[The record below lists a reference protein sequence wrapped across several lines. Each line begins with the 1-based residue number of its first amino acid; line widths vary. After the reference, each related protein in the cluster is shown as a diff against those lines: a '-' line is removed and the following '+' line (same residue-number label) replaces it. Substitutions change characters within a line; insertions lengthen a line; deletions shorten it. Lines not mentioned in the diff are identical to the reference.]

1 VAVTEDPPAIL
12 GRVEDAA
19 RRIET
24 PYGKGRM
31 VWHTWGAG
39 PALVLLHGGT
49 GSWRHWVRTIPY
61 FAPTRLVVAADLP
74 GLGESDMPPDPADP
88 RDSAAILAS
97 GLDQVIG
104 SETQYDLAGFSYGG
118 VVGGCLAARDHG
130 RVRSLTIVGSGGIGL
145 PRGRTDL
152 VKVRHLEGD
161 ARVAAHRTNLAR
173 LMIADPARIDD
184 LALAIQDWNT
194 RHSRLKSPPI
204 SRGTFLRDALATV
217 RCQVN
222 GIWGGRDAP
231 SLPDIAG
238 REAALRALR
247 PELWFRVI
255 EGAGHWVAYE
265 AADAFNATLEGLL
278 APLSNVAESV

>member
-1 VAVTEDPPAIL
+1 
-12 GRVEDAA
+12 
-19 RRIET
+19 
-24 PYGKGRM
+24 M
-31 VWHTWGAG
+31 VWHAWGRG

-49 GSWRHWVRTIPY
+49 GSWRHWVRTIPW
-61 FAPTRLVVAADLP
+61 FAPHRLVVAADLP

-88 RDSAAILAS
+88 RNSAAILAR

-104 SETQYDLAGFSYGG
+104 RETQYDLVGFSYGG
-118 VVGGCLAARDHG
+118 VVGGCLAALDGR

-152 VKVRHLEGD
+152 VKVRHLDGD
-161 ARVAAHRTNLAR
+161 ARVEAHRTNLAR

-217 RCQVN
+217 RCRVN

-231 SLPDIAG
+231 SLPDIAA

-247 PELWFRVI
+247 PELRFRVI
-255 EGAGHWVAYE
+255 DGAGHWVAYE
-265 AADAFNATLEGLL
+265 AAGAFNATLDPLL
-278 APLSNVAESV
+278 ADPGPVSNGAESV